1 MPETNSPDR
10 EPGFLSRFLMPRRRA
25 GRQRGW
31 SIIVPLVVFLAG
43 LLFAT
48 TATTARGTQLR
59 EDRRVQLSDAIR
71 QRQVDVRRAERQ
83 AAGLRGQVDADTTR
97 QGRSDT
103 RIRGQQNRY
112 RGSRPAAG
120 LSAVHGPGLSVVL
133 DDAPRRPDRA
143 LPAGASA
150 DDVVVHQQDVQAV
163 VNALWAG
170 GAEAMTIMDV
180 RVISTSAVRCVG
192 NTLLLSGQVFSPP
205 FRVVAI
211 GDESRMR
218 AALDA
223 SPGVRAYRAAVAD
236 WGLGYDVKGEAD
248 VKLPAYHGSVAL
260 SAAQVPR

>member
-1 MPETNSPDR
+1 M
-10 EPGFLSRFLMPRRRA
+10 SRFLMPRRRT

-31 SIIVPLVVFLAG
+31 SIIVPLVVFVAG

-59 EDRRVQLSDAIR
+59 EDRRVQLSDAIG
-71 QRQVDVRRAERQ
+71 QRKVDLSRAEQQ

-97 QGRSDT
+97 QGRSDA

-112 RGSRPAAG
+112 RASRAAAG
-120 LSAVHGPGLSVVL
+120 LTAVHGPGLAVVL

-163 VNALWAG
+163 VNALWVG
-170 GAEAMTIMDV
+170 GAEAMTIMNV

-211 GDESRMR
+211 GDERRMR

-223 SPGVRAYRAAVAD
+223 SPGVRAYQAAVAD
-236 WGLGYDVKGEAD
+236 WGLGYDVKGETD